1 MQFDRDKF
9 KALLHYF
16 VWSVGVRVGF
26 GAARLY
32 KVLWFSD
39 AHAYA
44 RFYEPITGE
53 SYVREKYGPFPRHV
67 LPVIQELI
75 DDGTIR
81 CWNDTYFNMPIKYF
95 RSLRTPA
102 KLSLS
107 PLHKEIVEQWI
118 KNISNE
124 YYTATS
130 MSGETYDYA
139 WKMADIGE
147 ELPYR
152 AIFAN
157 RIREPKGEE
166 LEWVLKRAQELR
178 LA

>member
-9 KALLHYF
+9 KALLHYV
-16 VWSVGVRVGF
+16 VWSVGVRQGF

-39 AHAYA
+39 ADAHA
-44 RFYEPITGE
+44 RFDEPITGE

-75 DDGTIR
+75 DDGSIR
-81 CWNDTYFNMPIKYF
+81 CRNGSYFNMPIQYF
-95 RSLRTPA
+95 YSLKNPD
-102 KLSLS
+102 KLSPN
-107 PLHKEIVEQWI
+107 PLHKEIVEHWI
-118 KNISNE
+118 KIISNE
-124 YYTATS
+124 HHRATS
-130 MSGETYDYA
+130 ISTETYDYA

-147 ELPYR
+147 ELPYH

-157 RIREPKGEE
+157 SIRDPEGKE